1 MKYFLLFA
9 VANSETKQNQI
20 LNFYKNL
27 CVFHVKN
34 TGINVFVKEIIPS
47 DNFSNLR
54 ILLLM
59 SNGLFFINLF
69 KLINDRYRYFLIS
82 KVFKDLDTT
91 DFQKNLQYIRVFF
104 YILKEENNNE
114 QNKEKILQ
122 IFSSIINEMQIL
134 KYDILVI
141 DDKYL
146 KEIKDILAYSK
157 NPDFNILSIF
167 SIFPCVRYQRKIL
180 VHKNKFNGENC
191 LKNDLINI
199 FNKLEF
205 NKPTLVFRLLTK
217 RWLLIRKK
225 EEIPLN
231 TYFQKKQY
239 SIDIICRKNYMYLLP
254 FLYKDDKKSI
264 VILEELL
271 HTIICNE

>member
-104 YILKEENNNE
+104 LYFKG
-114 QNKEKILQ
+114 
-122 IFSSIINEMQIL
+122 
-134 KYDILVI
+134 
-141 DDKYL
+141 
-146 KEIKDILAYSK
+146 
-157 NPDFNILSIF
+157 
-167 SIFPCVRYQRKIL
+167 RK
-180 VHKNKFNGENC
+180 
-191 LKNDLINI
+191 
-199 FNKLEF
+199 
-205 NKPTLVFRLLTK
+205 
-217 RWLLIRKK
+217 
-225 EEIPLN
+225 
-231 TYFQKKQY
+231 
-239 SIDIICRKNYMYLLP
+239 
-254 FLYKDDKKSI
+254 
-264 VILEELL
+264 
-271 HTIICNE
+271 